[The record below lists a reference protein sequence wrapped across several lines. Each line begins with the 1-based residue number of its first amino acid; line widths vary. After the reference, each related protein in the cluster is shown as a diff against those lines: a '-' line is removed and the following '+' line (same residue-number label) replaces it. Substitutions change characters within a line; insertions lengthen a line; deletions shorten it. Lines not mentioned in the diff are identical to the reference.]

1 MCEAS
6 LSFMDPNGIISL
18 CILGK
23 CFNFGVWLGSQ
34 KYLSGMQEIFKILPF
49 IFSCLQTRKNTR
61 TSLSGSVENM
71 GKRPARRVN
80 NCKEL
85 Y

>member
-6 LSFMDPNGIISL
+6 LSFMDPNGGFSFH
-18 CILGK
+18 LGK
-23 CFNFGVWLGSQ
+23 CFNFGVWFGSQ
-34 KYLSGMQEIFKILPF
+34 KFLSDMQENFNILPF
-49 IFSCLQTRKNTR
+49 IFSYLRTRKNTR
-61 TSLSGSVENM
+61 TSWSGSVENM